1 LRPGLAPVIV
11 TVTATDQ
18 PTGGSS
24 VGTIVGSPVTFNGN
38 DTFKNVQFD
47 PVAGGVSVIEVVTP
61 TGFNFSTPASARSVT
76 ATVSTPAIS
85 FGGQTIGRDLQV
97 QTSLSLQAPAPTGG
111 VQVTVTSAE
120 PSRVLL
126 ATSATG
132 QGSNQ
137 ITLPVN
143 AGASSSSTPIF
154 IQALDG
160 TGTVQ
165 VTASAPGYASQ
176 VATMTL
182 APSGF
187 VISPF
192 QTGNFTTTTFSPNTT
207 IQLAPALL
215 NTSLNFVTTQTVRSG
230 LTQITVPLTAV
241 DRPGSSGVGTIVGS
255 PAVFNGGDTFKNLQ
269 FDPAAAGL
277 SDIQVGTPT
286 GFNFSTPAN
295 ARVVTATVTA
305 PAITFGSTTFGVGQ
319 NLQGPVSISLA
330 ATPPNPVTVTVTVS
344 STAVATIVSSTT
356 PTVEGSNT
364 VTFTNVSSTF
374 VGTILVQGRAASGTT
389 TVTAQA
395 AGFADGTMTVTATP
409 SGFTLINLGNFTTT
423 TTGANA
429 TLQITPA
436 RLNPSTL
443 NFELNQAIRGGFS
456 TSVPVTAVD
465 QSGSGVGV
473 ITVSPLAFTANQS
486 AQITAFDPV
495 NVGTSLISVGVPS
508 GFATP
513 SNFRQITATVTAP

>member
-1 LRPGLAPVIV
+1 M
-11 TVTATDQ
+11 
-18 PTGGSS
+18 
-24 VGTIVGSPVTFNGN
+24 
-38 DTFKNVQFD
+38 
-47 PVAGGVSVIEVVTP
+47 
-61 TGFNFSTPASARSVT
+61 
-76 ATVSTPAIS
+76 STPAIN

-97 QTSLSLQAPAPTGG
+97 QTSVSLQAPAPTGG
-111 VQVTVTSAE
+111 VQITVTSAE

-126 ATSATG
+126 ATSNTG
-132 QGSNQ
+132 PGSAQ

-143 AGASSSSTPIF
+143 AGSSSSSTPIF
-154 IQALDG
+154 VQALDG

-176 VATMTL
+176 AATMTL

-187 VISPF
+187 VINPF
-192 QTGNFTTTTFSPNTT
+192 QVGNFTTTTFSPNTT
-207 IQLAPALL
+207 IQIAPALL

-230 LTQITVPLTAV
+230 LTPISVPVTAV
-241 DRPGSSGVGTIVGS
+241 DQPGSSGVGTIVGS
-255 PAVFNGGDTFKNLQ
+255 PAIFNGGDTFKNLQ

-277 SDIQVGTPT
+277 SHIQVGTPA

-305 PAITFGSTTFGVGQ
+305 PAITFGASTFGVGQ
-319 NLQGPVSISLA
+319 NLQGPVSITLG
-330 ATPPNPVTVTVTVS
+330 ATPPSPVTVTVTVS
-344 STAVATIVSSTT
+344 STAVATIVNSTT

-364 VTFTNVSSTF
+364 VTFTNVSSSF
-374 VGTILVQGRAASGTT
+374 VGTIMVQGRAASGTT

-395 AGFADGTMTVTATP
+395 AGFADDTMTVTATP
-409 SGFTLINLGNFTTT
+409 SGFVLLNLGNFTTT

-456 TSVPVTAVD
+456 TSVPVTEVD

-486 AQITAFDPV
+486 SQITAFDPV

-513 SNFRQITATVTAP
+513 SNFRQITATVTAAP